1 MAEHAHLAY
10 LRTLRTVAE
19 RRAVD
24 EAEAVLTAAWIDQ
37 LAAAR
42 TEVLGVIAVV
52 KSAQASARTQL
63 RAAQQGVR
71 PAVIACA
78 HQRLEL
84 AERAHADEL
93 AAAHACLDRID
104 GHLEQARW
112 TATFRRARQCEDLEQ
127 LRRAWS
133 AAHGSSES
141 GASGASGASSD
152 GDAWVADL
160 TGPHH
165 A

>member
-1 MAEHAHLAY
+1 MAEHVHPAY

-42 TEVLGVIAVV
+42 TEVLGAIAVV
-52 KSAQASARTQL
+52 KAAQASARTQL

-84 AERAHADEL
+84 AERAHTDEL
-93 AAAHACLDRID
+93 AAAHAFLDRID

-112 TATFRRARQCEDLEQ
+112 TATFRQARQREDLEQ

-133 AAHGSSES
+133 AAHASS
-141 GASGASGASSD
+141 ASNESSD
-152 GDAWVADL
+152 GDAWTADL
-160 TGPHH
+160 TGPSHE
-165 A
+165 

>member
-1 MAEHAHLAY
+1 MSEHVDLAY

-42 TEVLGVIAVV
+42 TEVLGAIAVV

-84 AERAHADEL
+84 AERVHADEL
-93 AAAHACLDRID
+93 AAAHVFLDRID
-104 GHLEQARW
+104 GYLEQARW
-112 TATFRRARQCEDLEQ
+112 TATFRQARQHEDLEQ
-127 LRRAWS
+127 LRQAWS
-133 AAHGSSES
+133 AAHGSS
-141 GASGASGASSD
+141 ASGGSGDGEGD
-152 GDAWVADL
+152 GDAWVVDL